1 MQPWFGIL
9 IIFIF
14 VGRVGSQIVIPY
26 RGNEYDCNQ
35 LKVMGDLGQLLFF
48 VSIFYLQVSKI
59 TLHRVVVHTKQSITR
74 LLIIH
79 IGL

>member
-1 MQPWFGIL
+1 MQPWFWIL

-48 VSIFYLQVSKI
+48 VSIFINKKSLENYTAHGNSC
-59 TLHRVVVHTKQSITR
+59 THTTKHLFFFI
-74 LLIIH
+74 L
-79 IGL
+79 G